1 MNSQIAA
8 IFTVFLYILVFAIV
22 ARALLSWLPVARA
35 NPFARIVQQ
44 ITDPL
49 IEPVRR
55 YVPRTGMIDLSP
67 MIVII
72 VLYLMI
78 IVVGRVSE

>member
-1 MNSQIAA
+1 MNSQIAGV
-8 IFTVFLYILVFAIV
+8 FTAFLYLLIFAIL
-22 ARALLSWLPVARA
+22 ARAVLSWLPVSRT
-35 NPFARIVQQ
+35 NPFARIVHQ

-55 YVPRTGMIDLSP
+55 YMPRTGMIDFSP